1 MAKSEQVIIKYKKD
15 PLYDI
20 FTEEIISSSWFKN
33 R

>member
-1 MAKSEQVIIKYKKD
+1 MAKSEQVIPTYKKD

-20 FTEEIISSSWFKN
+20 YTEETISSSSFKN